1 MCRRMARR
9 GARQAPSSLVPRLW
23 RGHWARARRWLRVLL
38 VMLSVAGLTPL
49 AEAVDL
55 LLTETHSAEIAAASC
70 GEDCGEG
77 CADAGCHGDMHHCG
91 CCAPMPRV
99 APSPAWT
106 PSGLRGSRDRL
117 RPLALLGPP
126 ERAPPP
132 PWQPPRA

>member
-1 MCRRMARR
+1 MARLR
-9 GARQAPSSLVPRLW
+9 ARQAPSSLVPSLW
-23 RGHWARARRWLRVLL
+23 RGHWVRARRWLRMLL
-38 VMLSVAGLTPL
+38 VILSVAGLTPL

-55 LLTETHSAEIAAASC
+55 LLTETHSAEIAAAAAC

-77 CADAGCHGDMHHCG
+77 CDDAGCHGDMHHCG